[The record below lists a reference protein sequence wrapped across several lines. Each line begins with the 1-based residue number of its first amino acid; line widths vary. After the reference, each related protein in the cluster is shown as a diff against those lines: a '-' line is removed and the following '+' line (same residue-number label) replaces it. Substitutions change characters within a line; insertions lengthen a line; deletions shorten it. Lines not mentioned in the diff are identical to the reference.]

1 MNNIKC
7 FVITLLILAIIISCS
22 ISPEI
27 VEKAELTPQIKYL
40 DSPSEVKVKSDYEG
54 NKIDLEWCEV
64 EGATH
69 YEVEY
74 ESVVDYLS
82 GKEMKKYIT
91 LSPSFSLSSFLSS
104 SDKRYI
110 FRVRAGK
117 KNDDGVLYS
126 RYTDLKEGALIDDFT
141 VSFVIRDGVLYF
153 YSSTTKS
160 SSILHSGDIA
170 ESKVS
175 IYEGD
180 RELLSGK
187 RKVEP
192 GEIITLKSV
201 LLVDG
206 NVIKEK
212 TNTIT
217 VETSLVPNG
226 VSSISTTVNEKRRI
240 DVTFISP

>member
-1 MNNIKC
+1 MNNIKY

-104 SDKRYI
+104 SDKRYV

-141 VSFVIRDGVLYF
+141 VFFVMIFGDGGYGAL
-153 YSSTTKS
+153 
-160 SSILHSGDIA
+160 
-170 ESKVS
+170 
-175 IYEGD
+175 
-180 RELLSGK
+180 LLSAGIFSMIPSFK
-187 RKVEP
+187 AKKTPSAMSFLLTLLGFATMVWGAVTCTWFGLRVDQIPDFLKMLSVP
-192 GEIITLKSV
+192 AISNVTSAVSGSVIIVAGLELT
-201 LLVDG
+201 
-206 NVIKEK
+206 K
-212 TNTIT
+212 T
-217 VETSLVPNG
+217 
-226 VSSISTTVNEKRRI
+226 IS
-240 DVTFISP
+240 